1 MKLAVCL
8 LFLPLSRGLATYLNI
23 VWVVG
28 AEARN
33 DIVVVTARLSLAET
47 LGAFLLLESERK
59 HRVQEFLDSRP
70 VCLPDLCVAGLVC
83 PREGRLQNQAGHLRT
98 TPEEQEGQKTYHG

>member
-33 DIVVVTARLSLAET
+33 DIVVVTARLSLTET

-59 HRVQEFLDSRP
+59 HRVQDFPDSRP
-70 VCLPDLCVAGLVC
+70 VCQPDLCVAGLVC
-83 PREGRLQNQAGHLRT
+83 PREGRLQAQAGHLGIN
-98 TPEEQEGQKTYHG
+98 PEEQEGHKMYHG